1 MKIAILAALGLLA
14 SSCSDRGVNKKDSS
28 GPKINNDTSE
38 QSGGL
43 EDAISKARKNGGS
56 VVGIGGD
63 GRSEK
68 VEFGKLLSED
78 GSYALRLSNVS
89 TLEVEKIEHVV
100 LAVEPKSGFKMNKEF
115 PTKLVLDCGDS
126 VSLPKEEWRMADASE
141 WDEKHGAFSVA
152 LQSKKAGQHSCKGQF
167 NFAVCTESTCDPK
180 RTAFE
185 FALQSK

>member
-1 MKIAILAALGLLA
+1 MKKSLLLSLVLLNA
-14 SSCSDRGVNKKDSS
+14 SCSGKGVNKKDSS
-28 GPKINNDTSE
+28 EPEISKSASNA
-38 QSGGL
+38 SGGL
-43 EDAISKARKNGGS
+43 EEAISKAKKDGGS

-68 VEFGKLLSED
+68 VEFGKVLSED
-78 GSYALRLSNVS
+78 SSYAFRLSNVT
-89 TLEVEKIEHVV
+89 TLEVAKKEHIV
-100 LAVEPKSGFKMNKEF
+100 LAVEPKSGYKMNNEF
-115 PTKLVLDCGDS
+115 PTKLVLNCGS
-126 VSLPKEEWRMADASE
+126 ALSLPKGEWKIDDASE

-180 RTAFE
+180 RAAFE